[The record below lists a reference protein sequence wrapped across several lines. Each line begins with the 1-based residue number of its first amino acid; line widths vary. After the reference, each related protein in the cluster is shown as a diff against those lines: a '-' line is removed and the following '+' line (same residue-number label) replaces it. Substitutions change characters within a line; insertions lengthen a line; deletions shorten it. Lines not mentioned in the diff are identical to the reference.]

1 MMDWKHC
8 HFWRPLMEGDDGA
21 GNGGGTP
28 PEAPI
33 SLDDHLRDNP
43 ESQKELDRRITKALE
58 TARGK
63 WEKEAADRETEAAK
77 LAKMTAEQKAEHE
90 RQKREEALT
99 KREAELNRRELRATA
114 AQTLAEKGLP
124 AGLLECLSYQ
134 DAESCQ
140 KSIENMENAFRAAV
154 QQGVEERIKGKPPTG
169 TAPAEKA
176 QDASLRSAFGLK

>member
-1 MMDWKHC
+1 MKDWKLM
-8 HFWRPLMEGDDGA
+8 HFWHPLMEGDDGA

-28 PEAPI
+28 PETPI

-43 ESQKELDRRITKALE
+43 ESQKELDRRITKALD

-140 KSIENMENAFRAAV
+140 KSIDAMDAAFRASV
-154 QQGVEERIKGKPPTG
+154 QQGVEERMKGRTPSG
-169 TAPAEKA
+169 SAPAING
-176 QDASLRSAFGLK
+176 QDAALRAAFGLK